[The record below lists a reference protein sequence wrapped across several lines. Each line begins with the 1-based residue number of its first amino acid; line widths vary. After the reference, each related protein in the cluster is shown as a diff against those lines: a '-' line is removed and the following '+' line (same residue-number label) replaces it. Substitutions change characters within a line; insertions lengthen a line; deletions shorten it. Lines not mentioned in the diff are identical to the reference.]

1 MNETK
6 RQILKMKR
14 RLKDRD
20 LIELRDL
27 LQEEIDRRTENDDN
41 NFLKAT
47 T

>member
-6 RQILKMKR
+6 RQILKMRR

-27 LQEEIDRRTENDDN
+27 LQAEIDRRTENDDN
-41 NFLKAT
+41 NFLKVT